1 MPFSATQINQLLAPI
16 KTSRVLRDGKGNNHL
31 PQQDVL
37 AHLIRVFGFG
47 SFDYEML
54 SCDLLFESRR
64 PLTQQQEREPW
75 KARYD
80 VAYKA
85 FMRLTV
91 RDPEGNVVCRFEDG
105 SSGDASNQT
114 RADAHD
120 LAMKSAISLA
130 KKRCAIA
137 LGDQFGLSLYNKGQ
151 TDALVTGTLV
161 YPTDA
166 AKDAAP
172 EDVQANVPESRSMG
186 IDETDRPQ
194 HAEDE
199 PAGGAPA
206 AASDTGAAV
215 SSVADRARSV
225 VASGASR
232 RGPEPAE
239 RRIADLREQL
249 AAAKTREALQG
260 VWRAAG
266 DLPDMDRD
274 AIRQE
279 VEAEVAARR
288 NAGLDAA

>member
-1 MPFSATQINQLLAPI
+1 MPFSPAQINQLLAPI
-16 KTSRVLRDGKGNNHL
+16 KESRVLRDGKGNNHL

-47 SFDYEML
+47 GFDYEML

-64 PLTQQQEREPW
+64 PLTPQQEREPW

-91 RDPEGNVVCRFEDG
+91 RDPEGNVVCQFEDG

-151 TDALVTGTLV
+151 TDPLVIGTLV
-161 YPTDA
+161 RPALA
-166 AKDAAP
+166 AKGETP
-172 EDVQANVPESRSMG
+172 EDVQANVPESQSMG
-186 IDETDRPQ
+186 IDETDRAP

-199 PAGGAPA
+199 PAGDAPA
-206 AASDTGAAV
+206 APV
-215 SSVADRARSV
+215 SNVADRARDV
-225 VASGASR
+225 VSSR
-232 RGPEPAE
+232 RGPDPDAVARRAAE
-239 RRIADLREQL
+239 LRQQADDTTDVSTLGNIWKL
-249 AAAKTREALQG
+249 
-260 VWRAAG
+260 AG
-266 DLPDMDRD
+266 DLP
-274 AIRQE
+274 
-279 VEAEVAARR
+279 EAECVTLRAEIEAKVATLPA
-288 NAGLDAA
+288 ASDAA